1 MIQDFNQFI
10 INESEDKNKYGST
23 YFNVCDDI
31 EQDIIPD
38 LENKI
43 KTAQEY
49 LKLLKDANKNGTI
62 IQGISMKVGDIIK
75 CTFSN
80 KNELIGQI
88 VEFGIGGFEQNIFP
102 VCVECKKK
110 DLTQKKNIISG
121 LWSKNVEFE
130 IIDNQ

>member
-10 INESEDKNKYGST
+10 INESEDKNKYRSN
-23 YFNVCDDI
+23 YFIVCDDI
-31 EQDIIPD
+31 EQGIISD

-43 KTAQEY
+43 KNAQEY

-75 CTFSN
+75 CKFSN
-80 KNELIGQI
+80 KIELIGQI
-88 VEFGIGGFEQNIFP
+88 VEFGIDELRQNIFP

-110 DLTQKKNIISG
+110 DLTPKKNIIHG
-121 LWSKNVEFE
+121 LWSKNVDFE